1 MGKGARPSIEIGRSR
16 RLYNQPLLHDV
27 LDSSE
32 AQSYTPPMKL
42 SKQLCGTIPLALLL
56 LSILASC
63 SPGHLGSNEIAFVRD
78 GHLWTI
84 DPDGS
89 NAFEVVA
96 DNTTV
101 IGYGWSPNHQIFAF
115 RTLDS
120 NYAKTAAGRNLAANP
135 VTGITSDVPSVL
147 NTVGI
152 DGGTPIPIALSSSD
166 LQHSNA
172 WWNPTGNRLLYREE
186 ATAPNQEPGTQSWW
200 VSQNDQPLGIAR
212 ILLPYTFSIPSLS
225 ANNYLTI
232 GNSGQGVFTTT
243 LAGTQFQFVMQNT
256 LPGHPL
262 PAGLE
267 RVLWQPAHQ
276 NPAILYAIVPA
287 STKPHT
293 PGNTSMT
300 IQLALR
306 NLRGQ
311 TTTIAS
317 CACTQFAWSPDGNFV
332 LYSTGAMYTILSLK
346 DYSSFSVPG
355 EDGSVPYW
363 SPNSKFILLDSQH
376 MLQLVYVAGKRRLV
390 LLNDSSVGSGT
401 TPSAIPD
408 ARALLQPI
416 SNSIWAS
423 DSQHF
428 LFLTRDRLSW
438 QGKRLSTGKGLYT
451 VSIDDRGQ
459 VQGSPTVVDTGNASQ
474 AGWTYEDPNTSFL
487 F

>member
-1 MGKGARPSIEIGRSR
+1 
-16 RLYNQPLLHDV
+16 
-27 LDSSE
+27 
-32 AQSYTPPMKL
+32 MKL
-42 SKQLCGTIPLALLL
+42 SKRQHIIILLSLLL
-56 LSILASC
+56 SSILASC

-96 DNTTV
+96 DNAAV
-101 IGYGWSPNHQIFAF
+101 IGYGWSPNHQILAF

-120 NYAKTAAGRNLAANP
+120 NFAKTAAGRHLAGNP
-135 VTGITSDVPSVL
+135 VTGLTSDVPSVL

-152 DGGTPIPIALSSSD
+152 DGGTSIPIALSSSD
-166 LQHSNA
+166 TQHSNA

-186 ATAPNQEPGTQSWW
+186 APAPIQNPGTQSWW

-212 ILLPYTFSIPSLS
+212 ILLPYTFSIPSIS
-225 ANNYLTI
+225 ANKSLAI
-232 GNSGQGVFTTT
+232 GNSSQGVFTTT
-243 LAGTQFQFVMQNT
+243 LAGTQFQFVIQDA

-287 STKPHT
+287 STT
-293 PGNTSMT
+293 PQLSGTTSMT
-300 IQLALR
+300 IQLVLR
-306 NLRGQ
+306 DPQGQ
-311 TTTIAS
+311 TTTIAT
-317 CACTQFAWSPDGNFV
+317 CTCTQFAWSPDGNFV
-332 LYSTGAMYTILSLK
+332 LYSTGAMYTILSMK
-346 DYSSFSVPG
+346 DFTSFSVPG
-355 EDGSVPYW
+355 EEGSVPYW
-363 SPNSKFILLDSQH
+363 SPDSQLIFLDGLH
-376 MLQLVYVAGKRRLV
+376 TLRLVYNAGQRQQL

-401 TPSAIPD
+401 TLSSMPD

-423 DSQHF
+423 DSRHF

-438 QGKRLSTGKGLYT
+438 QGKRLSSGKGLYT

-459 VQGSPTVVDTGNASQ
+459 VQGSPMVVDAGNDTQ

>member
-1 MGKGARPSIEIGRSR
+1 MKRLTRRFSI
-16 RLYNQPLLHDV
+16 
-27 LDSSE
+27 
-32 AQSYTPPMKL
+32 
-42 SKQLCGTIPLALLL
+42 IPLALVL

-96 DNTTV
+96 DKATV

-120 NYAKTAAGRNLAANP
+120 NFAKSAAGQHLAANP
-135 VTGITSDVPSVL
+135 VTGLTSDVPSIL

-152 DGGTPIPIALSSSD
+152 DGGTPIPIALASSD

-186 ATAPNQEPGTQSWW
+186 ATAPIQNPGTQSWW
-200 VSQNDQPLGIAR
+200 ASQNDQPLGIAR
-212 ILLPYTFSIPSLS
+212 QLLPYTFSIPSIS
-225 ANNYLTI
+225 ASNSLTI
-232 GNSGQGVFTTT
+232 GNSSQGVFTTT
-243 LAGTQFQFVMQNT
+243 LAGTQFQFVILDT

-276 NPAILYAIVPA
+276 NPGILYAIVPA
-287 STKPHT
+287 STT
-293 PGNTSMT
+293 PQSSGTTSMT
-300 IQLALR
+300 IQLVLR
-306 NLRGQ
+306 DPHGQ
-311 TTTIAS
+311 TTTIAT
-317 CACTQFAWSPDGNFV
+317 CACTQFAWSPDGNYV
-332 LYSTGAMYTILSLK
+332 LYSTGATYTILSLK
-346 DYSSFSVPG
+346 DLTSFSVPV

-363 SPNSKFILLDSQH
+363 SPDSQFILLDGLH
-376 MLQLVYVAGKRRLV
+376 RLQLVSVAGQRQLL
-390 LLNDSSVGSGT
+390 LLNDSSAGPGT
-401 TPSAIPD
+401 IPSTIPD

-416 SNSIWAS
+416 SNNIWAS
-423 DSQHF
+423 DSRHF

-438 QGKRLSTGKGLYT
+438 QGKRLSSGKGLYT
-451 VSIDDRGQ
+451 ASIDDQGN
-459 VQGSPTVVDTGNASQ
+459 VQGSPLAVDTGNDSQ